1 MESMAYYAPKSIEE
15 LAEILARE
23 KAGAKILA
31 GGTDVVI
38 QLREQK
44 INPKCIVSLKFV
56 QKLKGIKEQTG
67 KIMVGPMTTF
77 TELAEA
83 PLIREKAFLLAQAA
97 ASVGSPQIRNAGT
110 VGGNIANASPAGDTI
125 PALIALDAVLTI
137 ASTRGE
143 RQMPLKD
150 FFLGIGKNK
159 LEADEFVK
167 LITFDALSKMC
178 GSAFVKLGRRNAL
191 AISRISMAA
200 IVGYSP
206 ESNIV
211 TDCRISAGSVAQN
224 PFRLQKTEKVLLGS
238 KLTLEAVEKS
248 VSTAFEELSTTLGQ
262 RASAIYKKKAAPV
275 LVHRAL
281 NQAIGQIYTDWEQ
294 KA

>member
-1 MESMAYYAPKSIEE
+1 MNSMNYYAPKSTEE
-15 LAEILARE
+15 LAEILARG
-23 KAGAKILA
+23 KNGAKILA

-44 INPKCIVSLKFV
+44 INPECIVSLKFV
-56 QKLKGIKEQTG
+56 QNLKGIQEQTG
-67 KIMVGPMTTF
+67 KILVGPMTTF
-77 TELAEA
+77 TELAQA

-125 PALIALDAVLTI
+125 PALMALDAVLTI

-150 FFLGIGKNK
+150 FYLGIGKNK
-159 LEADEFVK
+159 LAADEFIK
-167 LITFDALSKMC
+167 MITFAALPETC

-191 AISRISMAA
+191 AISRVSMAA
-200 IVGYSP
+200 IVGCSAG
-206 ESNIV
+206 SNTV
-211 TDCRISAGSVAQN
+211 TDCRIAAGSVAQN
-224 PFRLQKTEKVLLGS
+224 PIRLPNAEKVLLGA
-238 KLTLEAVEKS
+238 KLTPAAVEKS
-248 VSTAFEELSTTLGQ
+248 VEAAFAEISATLGQ

-281 NQAIGQIYTDWEQ
+281 DQAIGQIYIDWELQ
-294 KA
+294 A

>member
-1 MESMAYYAPKSIEE
+1 MNSMNYYAPKSTKE
-15 LAEILARE
+15 LAEILARG
-23 KAGAKILA
+23 KNGAKILA

-44 INPKCIVSLKFV
+44 INPECIVSLKFV
-56 QKLKGIKEQTG
+56 QNLKGIQEQTG
-67 KIMVGPMTTF
+67 KILVGPMTTF
-77 TELAEA
+77 TELAQA

-125 PALIALDAVLTI
+125 PALMALDAVLTI

-150 FFLGIGKNK
+150 FYLGIGKNK
-159 LEADEFVK
+159 LAADEFIK
-167 LITFDALSKMC
+167 MIIFAALPETC

-191 AISRISMAA
+191 AISRVSMAA
-200 IVGYSP
+200 IVGCSAG
-206 ESNIV
+206 SNTV
-211 TDCRISAGSVAQN
+211 TDCRIAAGSVAQN
-224 PFRLQKTEKVLLGS
+224 PIRLPNAEKVLLGA
-238 KLTLEAVEKS
+238 KLTPAAVEKS
-248 VSTAFEELSTTLGQ
+248 VEAAFAEISATLGQ

-281 NQAIGQIYTDWEQ
+281 DQAIGQIYIDWELQ
-294 KA
+294 A

>member
-1 MESMAYYAPKSIEE
+1 MNSMNYCAPKSIEE

-23 KAGAKILA
+23 KNGAKILA

-44 INPKCIVSLKFV
+44 INPGCIVSLKFV
-56 QKLKGIKEQTG
+56 QNLKGIKEQAG

-125 PALIALDAVLTI
+125 PALMALDAILTI

-143 RQMPLKD
+143 RQMSLKD
-150 FFLGIGKNK
+150 FYLGIGKNK
-159 LEADEFVK
+159 LEADEFIK
-167 LITFDALSKMC
+167 MITFDALPETC

-191 AISRISMAA
+191 AISRVSMAA
-200 IVGYSP
+200 VVGYSV
-206 ESNIV
+206 ENNTV
-211 TDCRISAGSVAQN
+211 TDCRIAAGSVAQN
-224 PFRLQKTEKVLLGS
+224 PIRLHKAEEVLLGG
-238 KLTLEAVEKS
+238 KLTTEAVEKS
-248 VSTAFEELSTTLGQ
+248 VSVAFEEISATLGQ
-262 RASAIYKKKAAPV
+262 RASAVYKKKAAPV

-281 NQAIGQIYTDWEQ
+281 DQAIGQIYIDWELQ
-294 KA
+294 A

>member
-38 QLREQK
+38 QLREQS
-44 INPKCIVSLKFV
+44 INPECIVSLKFIT
-56 QKLKGIKEQTG
+56 KMKGIKEQTG

-83 PLIREKAFLLAQAA
+83 PLIREKALLLAQAA

-110 VGGNIANASPAGDTI
+110 VGGNIVNASPAGDTL
-125 PALIALDAVLTI
+125 PALMALDAVLTI
-137 ASTRGE
+137 ASARGE
-143 RQMPLKD
+143 RQIPLKD
-150 FFLGIGKNK
+150 FYLGIGKTK

-167 LITFDALSKMC
+167 LITFDALPKTC

-200 IVGYSP
+200 VVGYSL
-206 ESNIV
+206 ESNTV
-211 TDCRISAGSVAQN
+211 TDCRISAGSLAQN
-224 PFRLQKTEKVLLGS
+224 PFRMHNAENALLGA
-238 KLTLEAVEKS
+238 KLTVEAVEKS
-248 VSTAFEELSTTLGQ
+248 VSAAFQEITATLGQ
-262 RASAIYKKKAAPV
+262 RASAVYKKKASPV
-275 LVHRAL
+275 LVHRVL
-281 NQAIGQIYTDWEQ
+281 NQAIGQVYTDWEQ
-294 KA
+294 NA